1 MTTRHRRRNM
11 SPELQKRIEEKA
23 ASGYS
28 ATDIYRELVES
39 GPENLPK
46 LRTVQNVV
54 KAKEL
59 PDESGPWSVANKDKY
74 GAFLDTPEDARIIL
88 DVLADVIIQSGRK
101 RAFTM
106 NEAKWVLRIR
116 KLAPDISCGSVWDL
130 ARSYMVAENKED
142 PTEAT
147 DAYLAFKPWMS
158 KNRLEHYEYALKVG
172 YIKEDPDRPWELAR
186 MKRDMESHQ
195 ALPTSALDGDP
206 SVLHPEI
213 WWLEHE
219 GPGALD
225 EMTKIDRIG
234 KQNPELGKRIKKVWD
249 DAHQQ
254 YVDLTKKRGEKA
266 KFRGDLRVSWIKY
279 KALLNSFET
288 EAS

>member
-1 MTTRHRRRNM
+1 MVNRRKRQRNM
-11 SPELQKRIEEKA
+11 NPDLEKWIKRKARRGESPIDIFREMQKSDEWK
-23 ASGYS
+23 
-28 ATDIYRELVES
+28 DI
-39 GPENLPK
+39 ENLPI
-46 LRTVQNVV
+46 LRTVQSVV
-54 KAKEL
+54 KDQKIQDKTA
-59 PDESGPWSVANKDKY
+59 PWSVGDEEFSA
-74 GAFLDTPEDARIIL
+74 EDARLIL
-88 DVLADVIIQSGRK
+88 DVFADVIVFFGEERVFT
-101 RAFTM
+101 RA
-106 NEAKWVLRIR
+106 EAAWVLKMR
-116 KLAPDISCGSVWDL
+116 KLAPGLPLPEVWDL
-130 ARSYMVAENKED
+130 ARSYMVIESKGD
-142 PTEAT
+142 STEAT

-172 YIKEDPDRPWELAR
+172 CIKEDPDRGWELDR

-206 SVLHPEI
+206 SVVHPEI

-225 EMTKIDRIG
+225 EMTRIDRIG

-266 KFRGDLRVSWIKY
+266 KLQGDLRVSWIKY